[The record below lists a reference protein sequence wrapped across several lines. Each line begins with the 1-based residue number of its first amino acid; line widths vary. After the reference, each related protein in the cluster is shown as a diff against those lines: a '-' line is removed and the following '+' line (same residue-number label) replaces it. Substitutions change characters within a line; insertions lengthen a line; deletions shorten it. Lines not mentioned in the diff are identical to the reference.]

1 MALEKIF
8 LIYIL
13 YDMSNNRHS
22 EHFQMSKTLLKIQ
35 IIFNYDVPPTDRKGL
50 NPHITIAKLS
60 KVPFELKKK
69 GTIKYDLNF

>member
-1 MALEKIF
+1 VLYISEILEECC
-8 LIYIL
+8 
-13 YDMSNNRHS
+13 NC
-22 EHFQMSKTLLKIQ
+22 
-35 IIFNYDVPPTDRKGL
+35 YDVPPTDRKGL